1 MIPFASQR
9 GSGSDLA
16 THLLNEHDNE
26 FVEVADLR
34 GAIADDL
41 HGAFAEWET
50 EASAMTKCQN
60 YLYSL
65 SVNPDPSQGPMP
77 RELYDDYLNRV
88 EQALGLVGQP
98 RAVVFHIKE
107 DRNGE
112 LREHCHAIWSRI
124 DVQEMK
130 AIHMPFDHDKLMN
143 VTRQFA
149 REHDIELAPGYHRL
163 EDRRRDTYRQKSL
176 YEKFQEDSVGLM
188 REERMALVTELWKGR
203 DTPQTFVEALEYH
216 GYILASGK
224 RPFVLV
230 DIYGQT
236 NSLPKLIDD
245 KTANTKAIREF
256 LGADYT
262 SATLPAVDEAKKLAH
277 QHRQALKDFQ
287 KSQDFADRLD
297 ALREG
302 HANKTERHLKETN
315 DLKRRQKNELALLK
329 QAQQSERSSIRSSY
343 LNDVREIREYRTD
356 AAPTGLAAFLGKV
369 SGVATLTGMLHK
381 YQDKKRYDVYLH
393 KKQEMDARHHAA
405 REEARLA
412 HQMQSFEMERKR
424 SALQKSAARE
434 EHSLKL
440 AAEKQR
446 NIRLRRG
453 YEHMPSLQLELSPP
467 GRRAMPHKAKN
478 RFISPTAAVLRRNS
492 TSMSA
497 AGSSHGVSAEP
508 FSESKKLRDEFSKA
522 RDSGLDR
529 KKGDSD
535 RQGRGFPT
543 HDDGREGPER

>member
-9 GSGSDLA
+9 ASGSDLA

-26 FVEVADLR
+26 YVEIADLR

-41 HGAFAEWET
+41 HGAFAEWEA

-130 AIHMPFDHDKLMN
+130 AIHMPFDHDKLMT

-163 EDRRRDTYRQKSL
+163 EDRRRENYRQKSL

-236 NSLPKLIDD
+236 NSLPKLVDD

-256 LGADYT
+256 LGAHYT
-262 SATLPAVDEAKKLAH
+262 DDTLPSVDEAKKLAQ
-277 QHRQALKDFQ
+277 QHRRALKDFQ
-287 KSQDFADRLD
+287 NSQDHADRLD
-297 ALREG
+297 ELRER
-302 HANKTERHLKETN
+302 HAK
-315 DLKRRQKNELALLK
+315 KREEHEQAAKLLK
-329 QAQQSERSSIRSSY
+329 QRHANERTSLLNAQKFERSAQRTAY
-343 LNDVREIREYRTD
+343 LNEKQKVKASRD
-356 AAPTGLAAFLGKV
+356 AARPTGLAAFLGAI
-369 SGVATLTGMLHK
+369 SGISTARSVLHK
-381 YQDKKRYDVYLH
+381 YQDRGRLAAYQS
-393 KKQEMDARHHAA
+393 KKQLMIDNHRIARQELQRGQEMQGLD
-405 REEARLA
+405 
-412 HQMQSFEMERKR
+412 MERRRVSLIEAEKR
-424 SALQKSAARE
+424 ETR
-434 EHSLKL
+434 SLGL
-440 AAEKQR
+440 AFEKQR
-446 NIRLRRG
+446 NMQLRRG
-453 YEHMPSLQLELSPP
+453 YKHMPSLNFQLSPP
-467 GRRAMPHKAKN
+467 GRHAVPHKAKN
-478 RFISPTAAVLRRNS
+478 RFISPTAAALRRNS

-535 RQGRGFPT
+535 RQGRGFPA